1 MYTVTDEHGGVA
13 NATVN
18 VTVNADNDAPTISD
32 IANRFVVEGNST
44 GTIPFTIGDIETA
57 AGDLVVTATS
67 SNQAVIPNGN
77 IVLAEAGPIE
87 RSG

>member
-1 MYTVTDEHGGVA
+1 MGKASAIHRPLISLVRIVSVYTVTDEHGGAA

-44 GTIPFTIGDIETA
+44 GVIPFTVSDIETA
-57 AGDLVVTATS
+57 AGDLVVTLHRLTK
-67 SNQAVIPNGN
+67 P
-77 IVLAEAGPIE
+77 
-87 RSG
+87 